1 MQWDGKTVVFEYI
14 YLSLTHTFN
23 IPRVSDIYSV
33 IEGSD
38 TVGNIRAL
46 SRRCVWQERVKL
58 AVLITLPD
66 DAKHL

>member
-33 IEGSD
+33 FEGSD

-46 SRRCVWQERVKL
+46 GRRCVWQERVKL
-58 AVLITLPD
+58 TVLITLPD